1 MTLQIPFYSNEPS
14 ILLNSDYIFE
24 LWPSNNMTYEQKLNA
39 ITRVLVLI
47 TILGYLFTLNFRI
60 LVVGFITNLVIFG
73 MYKTRKLPKMQEGFE
88 KIIAA
93 EVNKN
98 KKVVEFKEGT
108 KQNPFSN
115 VLLTDINDEPNRKSA
130 PLAYESEQQITTNIK
145 RAVQSINPGI
155 KNTDKILYGDQA
167 DKFELDQSNRAFFS
181 TANTRVVSDQS
192 DFVNFLYGNMSSSKE
207 FNEDG
212 ARMRVANTQRYNLY

>member
-1 MTLQIPFYSNEPS
+1 
-14 ILLNSDYIFE
+14 
-24 LWPSNNMTYEQKLNA
+24 
-39 ITRVLVLI
+39 
-47 TILGYLFTLNFRI
+47 
-60 LVVGFITNLVIFG
+60 
-73 MYKTRKLPKMQEGFE
+73 
-88 KIIAA
+88 
-93 EVNKN
+93 
-98 KKVVEFKEGT
+98 
-108 KQNPFSN
+108 
-115 VLLTDINDEPNRKSA
+115 LTDINDEPNRKSA